1 MIPRSSLLL
10 CLLLCLLILVPQASA
25 FGAGEVPVG
34 SEFKG
39 YVWRHGD
46 IGEVLQYLPASTS
59 YFSQPFQT
67 EQAKLLTAFWTG
79 FLTHHR
85 FTQLERKQIYFGNWL
100 RDFSQV
106 IDTTCLE
113 NVPEPILRAIVSVMG
128 FLEFGFA
135 TDEFEVT
142 RERLGCYT
150 HVEHIDNPAGYTD
163 DAKRVD
169 ERLRGPVNPKEL
181 EFDPKTGMKN
191 YIANPGHGWPTSA
204 GYIREQ
210 LSKCIKLGRIKRDAK
225 AKKESYIHLGAAL
238 HTLEDFSAHSNFIE
252 LCLHELGEEQV
263 FPFVGDACRIQV
275 RRGLWQRKEV
285 APLVTGTFGML
296 DIFHSLLG
304 EADDMAILQSKG
316 SLGELEKKLGYGG
329 VAFEHLFDLIKNAI
343 EVLGKVGGGDNPLLQ
358 QLETVGT
365 IFQKAKEN
373 APSIPSILNPLAS
386 DDADSSDSG
395 RADGIT
401 NPNFLWQAI
410 EPIFFLH
417 DRMSKWM
424 QESAQESGEIGVN
437 ESRSQLGE
445 QTNQLVF
452 QFLTVMIESAVK
464 ELRNAVKAAKEKV
477 DEEAARSTGAKIY
490 EEGST
495 ASDPSHSDLSK
506 DHFSNVLNQAA
517 GLVATVTTN
526 WVTQQ
531 VVRCWDDPK
540 LDADKIINEIVSIL
554 HHPAVLPKRKT
565 IIQQYMFNEVK
576 RWWEGTSAEEK
587 DRLRRQLTRESVQAR
602 GHENHELTL
611 KDLVQTHRGAAE
623 FPGSRPKVVAPPR
636 KASFPLTWAI
646 SEVAKD
652 IKWILST
659 LQKGLRDP
667 VGAVRDVVHTS
678 GNFVYGSGQLAYTT
692 AGWLTNKVYGLTLGI
707 QSSEEL

>member
-1 MIPRSSLLL
+1 MISRPSLLL
-10 CLLLCLLILVPQASA
+10 WLILCLLILAPQVSA

-34 SEFKG
+34 SDFKG

-46 IGEVLQYLPASTS
+46 ICEVLQYLPSSFIT
-59 YFSQPFQT
+59 Q
-67 EQAKLLTAFWTG
+67 
-79 FLTHHR
+79 HR

-106 IDTTCLE
+106 IDTTLLE
-113 NVPEPILRAIVSVMG
+113 AVNESILRAIVSVMA

-135 TDEFEVT
+135 TDEFDVT

-169 ERLRGPVNPKEL
+169 ERLRGPVDPREL

-191 YIANPGHGWPTSA
+191 YVANSGKGWATSA
-204 GYIREQ
+204 DYIREQ
-210 LSKCIKLGRIKRDAK
+210 LSKSIELGRLKRDHGAV
-225 AKKESYIHLGAAL
+225 KESRIHLGAAL
-238 HTLEDFSAHSNFIE
+238 HTLEDFSAHSNFVE

-263 FPFVGDACRIQV
+263 FPFVGDACRVEIPG
-275 RRGLWQRKEV
+275 RFWKHRKV

-304 EADDMAILQSKG
+304 EADDMAIVQTKG

-329 VAFEHLFDLIKNAI
+329 MAFEQVYDLVKNAL
-343 EVLGKVGGGDNPLLQ
+343 EVLNKVGTGDNALLQ
-358 QLETVGT
+358 QLETVGV
-365 IFQKAKEN
+365 IFKKVKES
-373 APSIPSILNPLAS
+373 APELPALPIPIAG
-386 DDADSSDSG
+386 DDNDDTKEPAQ
-395 RADGIT
+395 ADGPT
-401 NPNFLWQAI
+401 NPTLLWQAI
-410 EPIFFLH
+410 EPVFYLH
-417 DRMSKWM
+417 DRVSKWI
-424 QESAQESGEIGVN
+424 QESAQESGEMGLG

-445 QTNQLVF
+445 ETNQLVF

-477 DEEAARSTGAKIY
+477 DEEAAKSSAAAVY
-490 EEGST
+490 QDGSS

-531 VVRCWDDPK
+531 VVRCWDDPT
-540 LDADKIINEIVSIL
+540 LDANKTIDQVLTIL
-554 HHPAVLPKRKT
+554 HHPAFPKRKT
-565 IIQQYMFNEVK
+565 AIQKYMFDEVK
-576 RWWEGTSAEEK
+576 KWWQRMPTSEK
-587 DRLRRQLTRESVQAR
+587 DRLRQKLTRESVQER
-602 GHENHELTL
+602 GHEDHDLVP
-611 KDLVQTHRGAAE
+611 KDLIKAYRGAAE
-623 FPGSRPKVVAPPR
+623 FPGSRPEVVAPPR

-646 SEVAKD
+646 SETAKD
-652 IKWILST
+652 LKQLLLLIRRGW
-659 LQKGLRDP
+659 RDP
-667 VGAVRDVVHTS
+667 RAAVGEILQTAS
-678 GNFVYGSGQLAYTT
+678 NIAYGSGQLMFNTV
-692 AGWLTNKVYGLTLGI
+692 GWLTNRLPTLAWR
-707 QSSEEL
+707 SEARTR